1 MTKIILTPEQMTVY
15 KRIVDELENLRSLTD
30 WEKER
35 LIRDIMEKP
44 FLDLLCDV
52 AFKYVFQQDMESLK
66 MLLNDFLPERIVS
79 VSTKPNELVSPVA
92 GDKKPV
98 LDILAETDDGRKI
111 IIEMQQEK
119 RSAFFPRLYYYGS
132 RLLSGQLKKGLNYKD
147 LVRVIVI
154 CFTNF
159 TSPHP
164 GCPEEQLVYEYQHR
178 EKVGGGIFTPL
189 HTTYICELPR
199 LAKKAVKDMNPVENW
214 FYILRNCRNFAHKP
228 EGMDPR
234 YDHIIE
240 AAKTNLVPDKER
252 TQYLRAMLSDYDK
265 KDIADAY
272 FEDGYEKGVQK
283 GMEMGMEKGME
294 KGMEANRLETAKRM
308 LDDKIGVDLV
318 MKYTGLSLEQ
328 VETLKG

>member
-1 MTKIILTPEQMTVY
+1 
-15 KRIVDELENLRSLTD
+15 
-30 WEKER
+30 
-35 LIRDIMEKP
+35 
-44 FLDLLCDV
+44 
-52 AFKYVFQQDMESLK
+52 
-66 MLLNDFLPERIVS
+66 
-79 VSTKPNELVSPVA
+79 
-92 GDKKPV
+92 
-98 LDILAETDDGRKI
+98 
-111 IIEMQQEK
+111 MQQEK

-132 RLLSGQLKKGLNYKD
+132 RLLSGQLHKGRSYKD

-159 TSPHP
+159 TTPHS

-178 EKVGGGIFTPL
+178 EKVGGGVFTPL

-272 FEDGYEKGVQK
+272 FEDGYEKG
-283 GMEMGMEKGME
+283 
-294 KGMEANRLETAKRM
+294 MEANRLETAKRM
-308 LDDKIGVDLV
+308 LGKKLDLQLISEC
-318 MKYTGLSLEQ
+318 TGLSLEQ
-328 VETLKG
+328 IQALKG